1 MAAKLSVRLTDAFGR
16 STNRVYGMEAQ
27 TLLADYVTA
36 YSAFFTALE
45 AVTDLAMEKADLLI
59 QISGA
64 EWTATAGVNLD
75 TGATASGLINAGL
88 GKRASMKIP
97 GIKPAL
103 VSADGTVAIS
113 GATATFLDEFIST
126 GDFNLSDGEQIAV
139 GGWTRAKLD
148 R

>member
-1 MAAKLSVRLTDAFGR
+1 MTAKLSVRMPDAYGR
-16 STNRVYGMEAQ
+16 STNRVYGMETQ

-36 YSAFFTALE
+36 YGAFFTALE
-45 AVTDLAMEKADLLI
+45 AVTDLGMEKADLII

-64 EWTATAGVNLD
+64 EWAATAGVNLD
-75 TGATASGLINAGL
+75 TGATASGLIDGGL

-103 VSADGTVAIS
+103 VSADGSVAIT
-113 GATATFLDEFIST
+113 GATATFLGEFET
-126 GDFNLSDGEQIAV
+126 GDDFNLSDGEQIEV
-139 GGWTRAKLD
+139 GGWTRASLD